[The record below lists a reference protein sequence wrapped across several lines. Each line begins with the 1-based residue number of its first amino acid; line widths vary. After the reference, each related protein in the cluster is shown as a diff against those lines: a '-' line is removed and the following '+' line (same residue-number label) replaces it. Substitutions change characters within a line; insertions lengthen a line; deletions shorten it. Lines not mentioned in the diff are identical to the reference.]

1 MLIIAIVS
9 VAMIGMM
16 VPSVFADEYEIY
28 YKFEER
34 WNWFGSINESGKAGE
49 FSYPSFIGIDSKD
62 IVYVLDNGRV
72 QKFTTE
78 GELISVWN
86 NVGRIGGDFN
96 SKDELYMVET
106 KPVYQIIKLSDTGN
120 IIETWGTSDSDD
132 VKIDLIGDMNPQLF
146 IDNSDNLYIGDY
158 KYISTSPTIIEIKVS
173 KYSPDGQLLQNFQ
186 NMGMPRAQ
194 DEDGNLYAGT
204 SYRDDW
210 SNPSCEIIK
219 YNSMGNPIDQ
229 FGSCLNSGGVM
240 AMDSNGNL
248 VVGGGEEGYQWGVIS
263 IFDSDGKILASWGG
277 GRNLGEVDHR
287 FVSGIALDSQNKIF
301 FTDNARHSVYVYT
314 PVVPIASFVDQSKDP
329 QHYIDRYF
337 NEPTYKDWFDEN
349 YPQYSSI
356 YEAVGMEKP
365 IVEPVVEYSPEPIV
379 EVTSM
384 PNCGTG
390 TEEVNG
396 ICQVIQ
402 NNEKSNPNE
411 LQFSQS
417 TDLEKFVLDGYR
429 LSNGYDGGND
439 IFFNNDVS
447 TIEIHIYDDPNVV
460 KGNLQMYVNNR
471 DVQITKNMNFECAG
485 PHYWQDQVIRGEW
498 NDFYSM
504 KCIQGNLEVHISGC
518 CSFDEDTAE
527 SIMKQMLIKIDRPLP
542 KIENSKGGGCLIAT
556 ATYGSEMATEVQ
568 QLRELRDNQLMNTE
582 SGTAFM
588 STFNDMYYSFSPT
601 IADYERENPYFKEA
615 VKLAIT
621 PMISTLSLMENAES
635 ESEVLGIGIS
645 VIMLNLG
652 MYLGVP
658 AVIVIGIRKI
668 N

>member
-1 MLIIAIVS
+1 MKQVLIIAIVS

-173 KYSPDGQLLQNFQ
+173 KYSPNGQLLQNFQ

-314 PVVPIASFVDQSKDP
+314 PVTPIASFVDQSKDP

-337 NEPTYKDWFDEN
+337 NEPTYKDWFDDN
-349 YPQYSSI
+349 YSQYSSI
-356 YEAVGMEKP
+356 YEAVGADENNKKLLQ
-365 IVEPVVEYSPEPIV
+365 
-379 EVTSM
+379 SM
-384 PNCGTG
+384 
-390 TEEVNG
+390 
-396 ICQVIQ
+396 
-402 NNEKSNPNE
+402 SLNP
-411 LQFSQS
+411 L
-417 TDLEKFVLDGYR
+417 
-429 LSNGYDGGND
+429 
-439 IFFNNDVS
+439 
-447 TIEIHIYDDPNVV
+447 
-460 KGNLQMYVNNR
+460 
-471 DVQITKNMNFECAG
+471 
-485 PHYWQDQVIRGEW
+485 
-498 NDFYSM
+498 
-504 KCIQGNLEVHISGC
+504 
-518 CSFDEDTAE
+518 
-527 SIMKQMLIKIDRPLP
+527 
-542 KIENSKGGGCLIAT
+542 
-556 ATYGSEMATEVQ
+556 
-568 QLRELRDNQLMNTE
+568 
-582 SGTAFM
+582 
-588 STFNDMYYSFSPT
+588 
-601 IADYERENPYFKEA
+601 
-615 VKLAIT
+615 
-621 PMISTLSLMENAES
+621 
-635 ESEVLGIGIS
+635 
-645 VIMLNLG
+645 
-652 MYLGVP
+652 
-658 AVIVIGIRKI
+658 
-668 N
+668 